1 MENED
6 KKYKVFILKKL
17 WPVLVSLGGASVMIL
32 AFFIPS
38 IQEQWDRYQ
47 SRKVI
52 EQYEEIG
59 NEFYTEEHYKMAEEA
74 YARAFELSDQKR
86 LDIEVKR
93 LSARV
98 HRINEDPAWGSNP
111 PEDLQ
116 EADFQMLLHLQKG
129 KDKARDRLYTL
140 NSYGI
145 FLAGQ
150 GSLKESRAAFDEAL
164 QLDSTEAH
172 TYINLGN
179 LLDQQRKYGEA
190 EKAYLKA
197 IALDSNNVRVHYNL
211 GLLFLELQNPEK
223 AAVEFGKVIKL
234 DPADSDAVY
243 EFNRLQK

>member
-1 MENED
+1 MEKD
-6 KKYKVFILKKL
+6 DPTYKIFILKKL
-17 WPVLVSLGGASVMIL
+17 WPVLVSLGGAAVMIL

-38 IQEQWDRYQ
+38 LQEQWDRYQ

-59 NEFYTEEHYKMAEEA
+59 NEFYNEEHYKMAEEA
-74 YARAFELSDQKR
+74 YARAFELSDQMR

-98 HRINEDPAWGSNP
+98 HRVNEDPTWGSNP

-116 EADFQMLLHLQKG
+116 EADFQLLLHMQKG
-129 KDKARDRLYTL
+129 KDKARERLYTL

-150 GSLKESRAAFDEAL
+150 GRLKESRAAFDEAI
-164 QLDSTEAH
+164 QQDTSEAYS
-172 TYINLGN
+172 YINLGD
-179 LLDQQRKYGEA
+179 LLDQEQKYGEA
-190 EKAYLKA
+190 EKVYLKA

-223 AAVEFGKVIKL
+223 AAAEFGKVIKL

-243 EFNRLQK
+243 EIKRLQK